1 MMETITSFN
10 QGDSE
15 WHKARIGSLGGSS
28 IGKAVAK
35 GEGKVRKQL
44 LYDMVGEILA
54 GEKKEVFKTVYM
66 EEGLKYEGEARNLYA
81 FKFDVEVEEIAMFR
95 DGPHKHVSPDGIVG
109 ADGMI
114 EIKTVIPSVFVESKL
129 TGKIPTNYRKQML
142 WGLRIS
148 GREWCDYV
156 VFCPYVKDIDTLLV
170 VRLKR
175 DEKEIA
181 ELENGADEFIAE
193 MLSMVEKMRI

>member
-1 MMETITSFN
+1 MIETITSFN
-10 QGDSE
+10 QGDPL

-54 GEKKEVFKTVYM
+54 GEKKETFKTVYM
-66 EEGLKYEGEARNLYA
+66 EEGNKYEPEARALYS
-81 FKFDVEVEEIAMFR
+81 FKFDIEVEEIAMFR
-95 DGPHKHVSPDGIVG
+95 DGPHKHSSPDGVIG
-109 ADGMI
+109 LDGLI

-148 GREWCDYV
+148 GRKWCDYV
-156 VFCPYVKDIDTLLV
+156 VFCPYVKDIDPLLV
-170 VRLKR
+170 MRLQR
-175 DEKEIA
+175 DEKEIK
-181 ELENGADEFIAE
+181 ELDLGADDFISE
-193 MLSMVEKMRI
+193 MLSMVEAMRK